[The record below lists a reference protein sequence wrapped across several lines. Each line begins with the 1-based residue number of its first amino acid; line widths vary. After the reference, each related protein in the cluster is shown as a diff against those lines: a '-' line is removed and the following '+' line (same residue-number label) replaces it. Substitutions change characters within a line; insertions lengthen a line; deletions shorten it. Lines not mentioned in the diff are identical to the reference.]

1 MARVAV
7 LLVVVIA
14 AALGGCTHGPVTQ
27 SPPQTAAL
35 EIDPR
40 QQAIDERKDDLVRRI
55 AVCESG
61 DHGDSATEIYG
72 GRGAYVGRLQFT
84 RSTVINY
91 VRVMEGRT
99 ITSGEAAELAH
110 DYNRAAALAKF
121 IIFELD
127 GIRNWPSCAHK
138 LGLAREVVQI
148 KQM

>member
-1 MARVAV
+1 MARFAV
-7 LLVVVIA
+7 LLVVTA
-14 AALGGCTHGPVTQ
+14 AALGGCTHGPVAQ

-35 EIDPR
+35 EIDPH

-84 RSTVINY
+84 RTTIINY
-91 VRVMEGRT
+91 VRVKEGRT
-99 ITSGEAAELAH
+99 ITSGEAAEIAH
-110 DYNRAAALAKF
+110 DYTRAAALAKF

>member
-1 MARVAV
+1 MARIVVA
-7 LLVVVIA
+7 LVVAA
-14 AALGGCTHGPVTQ
+14 AALTGCVHQPAAQ
-27 SPPQTAAL
+27 SAPQAAVAVV
-35 EIDPR
+35 DPH

-61 DHGDSATEIYG
+61 DHGDSDAQIYG
-72 GRGAYVGRLQFT
+72 YRGMYVGRFQFT
-84 RSTVINY
+84 RQTVVNY

-99 ITSGEAAELAH
+99 ITQAEAAEIAH

-127 GIRNWPSCAHK
+127 GIRNWPACAHK
-138 LGLAREVVQI
+138 FGLAREVVQI